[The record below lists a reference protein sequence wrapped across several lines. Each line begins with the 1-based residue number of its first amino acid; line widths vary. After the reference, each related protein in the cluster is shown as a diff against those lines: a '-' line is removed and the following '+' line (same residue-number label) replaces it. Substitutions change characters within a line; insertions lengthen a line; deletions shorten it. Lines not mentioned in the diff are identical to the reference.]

1 MSELYIGLLSGTSM
15 DAIDGVLV
23 DLGTTTPVL
32 LHSHCHPIPQELRQE
47 LLECMEFAEKVGLSV
62 LGGLDVRWGRLFAEA
77 AVALLEAAGT
87 AAMDVQAI
95 GSHGQT
101 MFHDPDGPIPFSL
114 QLGDPNHIAEI
125 TGITTVADFRGRD
138 LAAGGQGAPLV
149 PAFHAAIFRYPHE
162 ARVVLNLGGIA
173 NITILAAD
181 PTQPLRGF
189 DTGPGNVL
197 LDAWCLR
204 CRGEACD
211 SHGAWGATGTV
222 HAALLASL
230 LEEPYFQQPPP
241 KSTGRE
247 LFNPAWLQGIRES
260 LPGGSPKDADIQATL
275 VELTACTIADAIR
288 NHATNTTRLL
298 VCGGG
303 VHNQEVLRR
312 LRVQLEPC
320 PVEST
325 QRHGFDPDWVEAAA
339 FAWLAKQ
346 TLTGKPGNVPTVTGA
361 RHPAVLGAIYSK

>member
-23 DLGTTTPVL
+23 DLGATTPILV
-32 LHSHCHPIPQELRQE
+32 HSHCHPIPRQLRQE
-47 LLECMEFAEKVGLSV
+47 LLECMGSTGMVGLSV
-62 LGGLDVRWGRLFAEA
+62 LGGLNVRWGRLFAEA
-77 AVALLEAAGT
+77 AVALLEATGT
-87 AAMDVQAI
+87 PAMDVQAI

-101 MFHDPDGPIPFSL
+101 MFHDPNGPVPFSL

-149 PAFHAAIFRYPHE
+149 PAFHAAIFQNPTE

-173 NITILAAD
+173 NVTILPAD

-189 DTGPGNVL
+189 DTGPGNLL
-197 LDAWCLR
+197 LDAWCLQ
-204 CRGEACD
+204 CRGEAYD
-211 SHGAWGATGTV
+211 SHGTWGATGTV
-222 HAALLASL
+222 HTALLASL
-230 LEEPYFQQPPP
+230 LKEPYFRQTPP

-247 LFNPAWLQGIRES
+247 LFNPAWLRGILES
-260 LPGGSPKDADIQATL
+260 LSGERPKDADIQATL
-275 VELTACTIADAIR
+275 AELTACTITDAVR
-288 NHATNTTRLL
+288 NHAKNTTRLL

-312 LRVQLEPC
+312 LRALLDPC

-325 QRHGFDPDWVEAAA
+325 QQHGFDPDWVEAAA

-361 RHPAVLGAIYSK
+361 RHSTVLGAIYPS

>member
-23 DLGTTTPVL
+23 DLEATTPVL
-32 LHSHCHPIPQELRQE
+32 VHSHCHAIPKQLRQE
-47 LLECMEFAEKVGLSV
+47 LLECLGSAGIVGLST

-77 AVALLEAAGT
+77 ATALLQAAGIP
-87 AAMDVQAI
+87 AVDVQAI

-101 MFHDPDGPIPFSL
+101 MFHDPNGPVPFSL

-149 PAFHAAIFRYPHE
+149 PAFHATIFRNPTE
-162 ARVVLNLGGIA
+162 ERVVLNLGGIA
-173 NITILAAD
+173 NVTILPAD
-181 PTQPLRGF
+181 ATQPVRGF

-197 LDAWCLR
+197 LDAWCLQ
-204 CRGEACD
+204 CRGEVCD
-211 SHGAWGATGTV
+211 SHGDWGATGTV
-222 HAALLASL
+222 HSTLLTSL
-230 LEEPYFQQPPP
+230 LEEPYFQQTPP

-247 LFNPAWLQGIRES
+247 LFNPTWLRDNLES
-260 LPGGSPKDADIQATL
+260 LSGKRPNDADIQATL
-275 VELTACTIADAIR
+275 AELTACTVTDAIR
-288 NHATNTTRLL
+288 SHATNTTRLL

-303 VHNQEVLRR
+303 VHNQEVMRR
-312 LRVQLEPC
+312 LRILLDPC

-325 QRHGFDPDWVEAAA
+325 QQHGFDPDWVEAAA

-346 TLTGKPGNVPTVTGA
+346 TLAGKPGNVPTVTGA
-361 RHPAVLGAIYSK
+361 RHPVVLGAIYPR